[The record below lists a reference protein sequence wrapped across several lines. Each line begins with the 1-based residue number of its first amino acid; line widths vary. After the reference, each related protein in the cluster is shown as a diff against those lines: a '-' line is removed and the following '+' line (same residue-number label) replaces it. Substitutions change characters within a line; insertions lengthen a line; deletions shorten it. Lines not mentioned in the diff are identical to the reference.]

1 MLRQKT
7 FGVGL
12 SIVTTCA
19 YSIES
24 GETTI
29 SPDHSFENRYRRKTM
44 KKLLKHRLLAL
55 SLALGLASLIAGVS
69 VSACSN
75 LIIYRLAPG
84 RYLVCELA
92 GGTIYRDGSEVC
104 SYVCNER

>member
-44 KKLLKHRLLAL
+44 KKLLKHRFLAL

-69 VSACSN
+69 VSAACPPIR
-75 LIIYRLAPG
+75 IIRLGG

-92 GGTIYRDGSEVC
+92 GSSTSPDGYSVC
-104 SYVCNER
+104 SYVCN